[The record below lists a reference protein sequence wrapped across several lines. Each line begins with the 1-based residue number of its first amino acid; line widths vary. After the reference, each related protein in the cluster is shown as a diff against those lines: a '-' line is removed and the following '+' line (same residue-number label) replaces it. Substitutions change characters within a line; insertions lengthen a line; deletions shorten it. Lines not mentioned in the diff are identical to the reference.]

1 MLLVAYDIPNGD
13 GVRVGS
19 CITLSFKHAR
29 RILHLCRVALDN
41 KFSGLPCSLLEY
53 IISGAC

>member
-19 CITLSFKHAR
+19 CITLSFKHAP
-29 RILHLCRVALDN
+29 RILPASMQGRAGQQIFRAPLQ
-41 KFSGLPCSLLEY
+41 FT
-53 IISGAC
+53 